1 MGDASPLPSLEAW
14 MSQLPAWTKERSICE
29 LALPGAHN
37 AAATSV
43 ECIPTNILAPYLG
56 ETLSHVSLIQMLAK
70 PVAKVPALCQSD
82 SIFCLL
88 QRGIRLLDLRL
99 GMHHQEIH
107 ICHTVVCSTTLRGVL
122 VELRRFLHEHP
133 EEVVVLLIKRDWE
146 HRYFDTNEN
155 WLKTQE
161 MLKEELGEMLMLE
174 EDMKQPIRSLVK
186 QGRLVLAMLEMPQ
199 FVTHIGFGVLI
210 TNGNL
215 LSSWRASDQTAR
227 DQLERIE
234 TWCHNGLLKPQAGDE
249 KRSKSCP
256 PVPGVMAETCDF
268 WAKEAGCHLHVTD
281 LANRAEELMLERKP
295 TSSPEIEEALSLP
308 SLGSYGHP
316 ELCARP
322 CVFWILNKD
331 CVKGAGCPFCH
342 EHHGSKMSSF
352 DKAQRNIMTR
362 LRDSEKIFLLL
373 PLVQRK
379 AQQGWH
385 EAEEILELL
394 QGSFPATEVHG
405 IDGFSPKTINSLVKV
420 MERMSLMALLGVL
433 SKYISEEPL
442 AQHLDR
448 AIKKLPTSEGRGEI
462 PH

>member
-1 MGDASPLPSLEAW
+1 MLRFSRNCLFLFFSHIAEFSIGLCKKVNVPQVNVKSIDYPYVQSPPSAAVVPEPRWEMGDASPATDLTLEAW

-43 ECIPTNILAPYLG
+43 ECIPTNILASYLG
-56 ETLSHVSLIQMLAK
+56 ETLSNVSLIQMLAK

-107 ICHTVVCSTTLRGVL
+107 ICHTVVCSTMLRGVL

-186 QGRLVLAMLEMPQ
+186 QGRIVLAMLEMPQ

-234 TWCHNGLLKPQAGDE
+234 TWYHNGLLKPQAGCL
-249 KRSKSCP
+249 K
-256 PVPGVMAETCDF
+256 V
-268 WAKEAGCHLHVTD
+268 
-281 LANRAEELMLERKP
+281 LE
-295 TSSPEIEEALSLP
+295 IALP
-308 SLGSYGHP
+308 GHP
-316 ELCARP
+316 WSSAPIIQEKFRKFLGENCIHVATKMDYPQTETLQEIVR
-322 CVFWILNKD
+322 LNW
-331 CVKGAGCPFCH
+331 
-342 EHHGSKMSSF
+342 SSV
-352 DKAQRNIMTR
+352 T
-362 LRDSEKIFLLL
+362 
-373 PLVQRK
+373 
-379 AQQGWH
+379 H
-385 EAEEILELL
+385 
-394 QGSFPATEVHG
+394 
-405 IDGFSPKTINSLVKV
+405 
-420 MERMSLMALLGVL
+420 
-433 SKYISEEPL
+433 
-442 AQHLDR
+442 DR
-448 AIKKLPTSEGRGEI
+448 
-462 PH
+462 